1 MTAAHLLRGLLAAAV
16 LLVLA
21 LIFSL
26 YQQMP
31 LTIYLER
38 WGLC

>member
-1 MTAAHLLRGLLAAAV
+1 MTTTHLLRALLAAALV
-16 LLVLA
+16 LLLA
-21 LIFSL
+21 LIFAL

-31 LTIYLER
+31 LAIYLER